1 MNEQKHTIIE
11 IPVTDLLK
19 KAEGYHAK
27 GHRLVQ
33 IGCTPLGDRYEINYT
48 FTTSYDFESLRVTV
62 HDDDIIPSISAIYWG
77 AFIYE
82 NELHDLF
89 GFTVTG
95 MNVDFEGHLFETS
108 VPAPFKNMPS
118 VTIVPK
124 GGDAK

>member
-1 MNEQKHTIIE
+1 MIEQKHTIIE

-19 KAEGYHAK
+19 KTEEYHTKGY
-27 GHRLVQ
+27 RLVQ

-48 FTTSYDFESLRVTV
+48 FTASWAFESLRITV
-62 HDDDIIPSISAIYWG
+62 HDGDITPSISGIYWG

-89 GFTVTG
+89 GLGVSG
-95 MNVDFEGHLFETS
+95 MNVDFQGHLFETH

-124 GGDAK
+124 GGDAE